1 MKKISWIF
9 FVLGV
14 AMVTALNVSNILA
27 VKQIEIGFLHITAGQ
42 LVFPIVYVISD
53 IVSEVYGYRA
63 SRRLSWMSFAMN
75 LFMVIF
81 FKIAIISPFPQW
93 WGFQDSFSAILG
105 NTPRVLLASFLAM
118 QFGNWLNDI
127 VFQKMKNRC
136 GDKRFSERAI
146 VSSVVGEF
154 FDSAIFFSVAL
165 IGNLPLIQLPSFVL
179 GGVGFKIAYELL
191 VLPVT
196 KRIVTKIKKMD
207 PDAYEAPVS
216 YSIFG

>member
-1 MKKISWIF
+1 MKKISWVF

-27 VKQIEIGFLHITAGQ
+27 VKQIEFGLLRITAGQ
-42 LVFPIVYVISD
+42 LVFPIVYVVSD

-75 LFMVIF
+75 VFMAIF
-81 FKIAIISPFPQW
+81 FKIAIVCPFPQW
-93 WGFQDSFSAILG
+93 WGLQDSFSSVLG
-105 NTPRVLLASFLAM
+105 NTPRALIASFLAM
-118 QFGNWLNDI
+118 QVGNWLNDI
-127 VFQKMKNRC
+127 VFQKMKNHC
-136 GDKRFSERAI
+136 GDKHFSERAI
-146 VSSVVGEF
+146 ISSFVGEF

-165 IGNLPLIQLPSFVL
+165 IGNLPLNQLPSFVL
-179 GGVGFKIAYELL
+179 GGVGFKIVYELL

-196 KRIVTKIKKMD
+196 KWIVKKIKKID
-207 PDAYEAPVS
+207 PDAYEAPVG